1 MDYSYIAYNESGE
14 VVRGNLTAVSEVAAT
29 ELLAYVGYQVVSLR
43 PFKPFFSVD
52 KFYETFFP
60 PKPNEIILFY
70 RELAMLL
77 ESGIS
82 IVAALDLL
90 QHQATNRTLKKT
102 MGEIIADL
110 RSGYQLSSALS
121 RHPRLFPPV
130 HHQLVGIGEQ
140 GGSLES
146 ELIQVADYM
155 EREVTTRKEIKEALT
170 YPAITTAVTI
180 LVIVVL
186 VNFVLPTFGSLYTS
200 LGVNLPAPV
209 KIMINI
215 ATTAQSYGIYLVAVL
230 IIAII
235 VARYYIKTP
244 KGKYNLDKLIL
255 NLPLIGKVIHL
266 SELARYCRSMS
277 LLFRAGLPLTGVLG
291 LVIES
296 TNNKVIANALT
307 DVQQDMV
314 KGEGLSRPMEKNNYF
329 LPLMVQMVKVGEETG
344 NLDVTLQGVARSY
357 EAEAKERTRSLVALI
372 QPTMTIVIGM
382 MIAFIVL
389 TLTSGIYSLYG
400 QGL

>member
-1 MDYSYIAYNESGE
+1 MDYAYIAYNEDGE
-14 VVRGNLTAVSEVAAT
+14 IVRGNLTAISEGAAT

-43 PFKPFFSVD
+43 PFKPLFSLD
-52 KFYETFFP
+52 KLYETFFP
-60 PKPNEIILFY
+60 PKSNDIILFY

-90 QHQATNRTLKKT
+90 QHQTTNRTLKRT
-102 MGEIIADL
+102 LGEVIADL
-110 RSGYQLSSALS
+110 RSGYQLSAALS

-130 HHQLVGIGEQ
+130 HHRLVSIGEQ
-140 GGSLES
+140 SGSLES

-170 YPAITTAVTI
+170 YPAITSVVTL
-180 LVIVVL
+180 LVIIVL
-186 VNFVLPTFGSLYTS
+186 VTFVLPTFGNLYS
-200 LGVNLPAPV
+200 ALGVDLPAPV
-209 KIMINI
+209 KLMFNL
-215 ATTAQSYGIYLVAVL
+215 AKTAQSCGVYLVAVL
-230 IIAII
+230 IVAII
-235 VARYYIKTP
+235 IARYYFKTP
-244 KGKYNLDKLIL
+244 KGKYNFDRLIL

-277 LLFRAGLPLTGVLG
+277 LLFRAGLPLTGVLS

-296 TNNKVIANALT
+296 TSNKAIAKALI

-314 KGEGLSRPMEKNNYF
+314 KGEGLSGPMEKNNYF

-344 NLDVTLQGVARSY
+344 NLDATLQGVARSY
-357 EAEAKERTRSLVALI
+357 ETEAKERTRSLIALI
-372 QPTMTIVIGM
+372 QPTMTIGIGL
-382 MIAFIVL
+382 MIAFIVV